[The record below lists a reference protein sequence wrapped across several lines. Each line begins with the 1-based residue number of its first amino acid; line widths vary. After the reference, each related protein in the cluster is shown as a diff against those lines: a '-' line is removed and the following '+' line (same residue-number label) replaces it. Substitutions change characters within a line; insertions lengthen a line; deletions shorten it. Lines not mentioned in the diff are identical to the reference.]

1 MATTEAAEL
10 FAKGLEA
17 LDHGHFHLARTCFER
32 ANEQERTPRHC
43 SYLAIALAKATGGYP
58 QAINLGREAI
68 SREPDVPVHYLH
80 LGQIYLLAD
89 KRQEALE
96 VFRQG
101 AHLRG
106 DEPIIRE
113 LEILGMRKPLI
124 FRNLPRSHPF
134 NKYLGLFLTRLG
146 LR

>member
-1 MATTEAAEL
+1 MATTEATEL
-10 FAKGLEA
+10 FIKGLEA
-17 LDHGHFHLARTCFER
+17 LDHGHFYLARTCFEQ
-32 ANEQERTPRHC
+32 ANEQERTAQHC

-58 QAINLGREAI
+58 QAITLGREAVTL
-68 SREPDVPVHYLH
+68 EPDNPIHYLH
-80 LGQIYLLAD
+80 LGQIYLMAD
-89 KRQEALE
+89 KRHEALE

-101 AHLRG
+101 VRLGG

-124 FRNLPRSHPF
+124 FKNLPRSHPF
-134 NKYLGLFLTRLG
+134 NKYLGLLLSRLG